1 MKRILVTGGAG
12 FIGSHIAKALA
23 DSGFEPVAF
32 DNLSIGHRSAV
43 KYGPLIEADLLDRSA
58 LDLAFSQYAIDAVIH
73 AAGSAYVGESMAA
86 PRKYFRNNVSAAVN
100 LLDSMATHQVGS
112 IVFSSSCTTYGTPQS
127 LPLSEVHPQS
137 AISPYGE
144 TKLFIERMLQWCTG
158 AEGLNWMILRYFN
171 AAGADP
177 AGELGE
183 EHDPETHLI
192 PLAISAALGKE
203 PLQIFGTD
211 YPTPDG
217 TAIRDYIHVT
227 DLANAHVA
235 ALAHLTENGSNS
247 ALNLGTGKGHS
258 IREVIRCVESV
269 SGRRVPYREAPRR
282 AGDPPELVADA
293 SRAEALLGWRPRYSS
308 LATIVE
314 TAWHWFERRAR

>member
-1 MKRILVTGGAG
+1 MKPPRNPRY
-12 FIGSHIAKALA
+12 LA
-23 DSGFEPVAF
+23 WIRTQPCCVCASG
-32 DNLSIGHRSAV
+32 R
-43 KYGPLIEADLLDRSA
+43 
-58 LDLAFSQYAIDAVIH
+58 
-73 AAGSAYVGESMAA
+73 
-86 PRKYFRNNVSAAVN
+86 
-100 LLDSMATHQVGS
+100 
-112 IVFSSSCTTYGTPQS
+112 
-127 LPLSEVHPQS
+127 
-137 AISPYGE
+137 
-144 TKLFIERMLQWCTG
+144 
-158 AEGLNWMILRYFN
+158 
-171 AAGADP
+171 
-177 AGELGE
+177 
-183 EHDPETHLI
+183 
-192 PLAISAALGKE
+192 E
-203 PLQIFGTD
+203 PLRVFGTD

-235 ALAHLTENGSNS
+235 ALAHLAANGPNA

-269 SGRRVPYREAPRR
+269 SGRTVPYREVPRR